1 MIVCYLMSD
10 DISVCVESYDLMN
23 CEKLTREEIRANFH
37 DFRYLSSVEDP
48 NIMRE
53 FVRYE
58 DVVKLI
64 NKMQN
69 DYN

>member
-1 MIVCYLMSD
+1 
-10 DISVCVESYDLMN
+10 MN
-23 CEKLTREEIRANFH
+23 KLTREDIRANFH
-37 DFRYLSSVEDP
+37 DFRYLSSVDEP
-48 NIMRE
+48 HIMRE

>member
-1 MIVCYLMSD
+1 MK
-10 DISVCVESYDLMN
+10 
-23 CEKLTREEIRANFH
+23 KLTREEIRANFN
-37 DFRYLSSVEDP
+37 DFRYLSSLEGP

-69 DYN
+69 NYN

>member
-1 MIVCYLMSD
+1 
-10 DISVCVESYDLMN
+10 MN
-23 CEKLTREEIRANFH
+23 KLTREEIRANFN
-37 DFRYLSSVEDP
+37 DFRYLSSVEEP

-53 FVRYE
+53 FDRYE
-58 DVVKLI
+58 ADLKLI

>member
-1 MIVCYLMSD
+1 
-10 DISVCVESYDLMN
+10 MN
-23 CEKLTREEIRANFH
+23 KLTREEIRTNFN
-37 DFRYLSSVEDP
+37 DFRYLSSVEEP
-48 NIMRE
+48 HIMRE

-58 DVVKLI
+58 DAVKLI

>member
-1 MIVCYLMSD
+1 
-10 DISVCVESYDLMN
+10 MN
-23 CEKLTREEIRANFH
+23 KLTREEIRANFN

-58 DVVKLI
+58 DVIKLI
-64 NKMQN
+64 NKIQN
-69 DYN
+69 NYK

>member
-1 MIVCYLMSD
+1 MK
-10 DISVCVESYDLMN
+10 
-23 CEKLTREEIRANFH
+23 KLTREEIRANFH
-37 DFRYLSSVEDP
+37 DFRYLSSVDEP
-48 NIMRE
+48 HIMSE

-58 DVVKLI
+58 DVVKLS

>member
-1 MIVCYLMSD
+1 MTLSYILKVMIHW
-10 DISVCVESYDLMN
+10 IMN
-23 CEKLTREEIRANFH
+23 KLTREEIRANFN
-37 DFRYLSSVEDP
+37 DFRYLSSVEEP

-64 NKMQN
+64 NKIQN
-69 DYN
+69 NYN

>member
-1 MIVCYLMSD
+1 MK
-10 DISVCVESYDLMN
+10 
-23 CEKLTREEIRANFH
+23 KLTREEIRANFY
-37 DFRYLSSVEDP
+37 DFRYLSSVEEP
-48 NIMRE
+48 HIMRE

-69 DYN
+69 DYNF

>member
-1 MIVCYLMSD
+1 MK
-10 DISVCVESYDLMN
+10 
-23 CEKLTREEIRANFH
+23 KLTREEIRANFN
-37 DFRYLSSVEDP
+37 DFRYLSSVKEP
-48 NIMRE
+48 YIMRE

-64 NKMQN
+64 NKIQN

>member
-1 MIVCYLMSD
+1 
-10 DISVCVESYDLMN
+10 MN
-23 CEKLTREEIRANFH
+23 KLTREEIRANFN

-48 NIMRE
+48 NIMCE

>member
-1 MIVCYLMSD
+1 MK
-10 DISVCVESYDLMN
+10 
-23 CEKLTREEIRANFH
+23 KLTREEIRANFN

-69 DYN
+69 NDN

>member
-1 MIVCYLMSD
+1 MK
-10 DISVCVESYDLMN
+10 
-23 CEKLTREEIRANFH
+23 KLTREEIRASFH

-69 DYN
+69 DYNF